1 MLSRNPATPNS
12 IVISVRSSTMSSRR
26 RFPPQRSTR
35 HRGTGDPCRL
45 LVVLLRELGPTSHE
59 TLRHCCHETRSRT
72 SLAVEP
78 RTSPRALVSPLS
90 AASCCRPCW
99 THGVAVGLDGPMA
112 PCLVWRTTGHRVGGR
127 LSSSS
132 FAVDTMHEDAE
143 RKGRPQ
149 GAQLEGRPQLDVVL
163 IFLITFVPH
172 AAPDVGILDFKL

>member
-1 MLSRNPATPNS
+1 MKRC
-12 IVISVRSSTMSSRR
+12 VIAVMKHVLE
-26 RFPPQRSTR
+26 R
-35 HRGTGDPCRL
+35 H
-45 LVVLLRELGPTSHE
+45 
-59 TLRHCCHETRSRT
+59 
-72 SLAVEP
+72 
-78 RTSPRALVSPLS
+78 SPLS
-90 AASCCRPCW
+90 REPLPAHLSVSPSCCRPCW

-112 PCLVWRTTGHRVGGR
+112 PCLVWRTTGQRVGGG

-172 AAPDVGILDFKL
+172 AAPDVGILDLKL